1 MNTMIFFLPYMEYQ
15 ITLAYRSLY
24 CIDVQV
30 FRGKLVKFIHKLLSS
45 SPGFSTTFMSVYIYF
60 DFEYH
65 RTAVSQVSKSHS
77 CISVKVDLFR
87 CPAGDQKLACVASVS
102 SRGSS
107 RKLGQE
113 QKKMNLFF
121 QPFFCFRSN
130 FRAITR
136 LETLATQANR
146 YQINRL
152 FQQDQKRVYQQMNG
166 TSSNFSEVRPDAEE
180 TQQFWRDIWGKE
192 VLHNEN
198 TEWFKEFK
206 KERVEARQEDIV
218 ITALCRMCGS
228 KGETIAH
235 VVSECGKL
243 AQTDYKGRHDNV
255 ARYIHWQLCGKC

>member
-1 MNTMIFFLPYMEYQ
+1 MNRTVKYQGAFSRIVGFAGKRFL
-15 ITLAYRSLY
+15 
-24 CIDVQV
+24 
-30 FRGKLVKFIHKLLSS
+30 F
-45 SPGFSTTFMSVYIYF
+45 SPPPPPSTF
-60 DFEYH
+60 
-65 RTAVSQVSKSHS
+65 
-77 CISVKVDLFR
+77 
-87 CPAGDQKLACVASVS
+87 
-102 SRGSS
+102 
-107 RKLGQE
+107 
-113 QKKMNLFF
+113 
-121 QPFFCFRSN
+121 FFCSRSN

-146 YQINRL
+146 YQVNRL

-166 TSSNFSEVRPDAEE
+166 TSSSFSEVRPDAEE

-198 TEWFKEFK
+198 SEWLKELK

-228 KGETIAH
+228 KGETVAH

-255 ARYIHWQLCGKC
+255 TRYIHWQLCGKCGLERANSWYEQKPEGVVERYCGISQSSVIGKLKQEDQTLSLLIRRRERLS

>member
-1 MNTMIFFLPYMEYQ
+1 MGFAGKRFL
-15 ITLAYRSLY
+15 
-24 CIDVQV
+24 
-30 FRGKLVKFIHKLLSS
+30 F
-45 SPGFSTTFMSVYIYF
+45 SPSTF
-60 DFEYH
+60 
-65 RTAVSQVSKSHS
+65 
-77 CISVKVDLFR
+77 
-87 CPAGDQKLACVASVS
+87 
-102 SRGSS
+102 
-107 RKLGQE
+107 
-113 QKKMNLFF
+113 
-121 QPFFCFRSN
+121 FFCSRSN

-146 YQINRL
+146 YQVNRL

-166 TSSNFSEVRPDAEE
+166 TSSSFSEVRPDAEE

-198 TEWFKEFK
+198 SEWLKELK

-228 KGETIAH
+228 KGETVAH

-255 ARYIHWQLCGKC
+255 ARYIHWQLCGKCGLERANSWFEQKPEGVVERYCGISQSSVIGKLKQEDQKLSLLIRRRKRLSQLILPSQVMTG